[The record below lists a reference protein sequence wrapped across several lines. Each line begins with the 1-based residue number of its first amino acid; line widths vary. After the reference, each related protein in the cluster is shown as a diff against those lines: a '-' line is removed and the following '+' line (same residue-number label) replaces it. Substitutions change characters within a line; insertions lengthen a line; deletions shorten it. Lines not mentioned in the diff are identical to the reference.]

1 MNLAS
6 LIALFLV
13 LAVIAAG
20 LSRARFP
27 RAPYIVAGVVFGL
40 YVLTIASF
48 GVWAAT
54 CWDCRGDLGETRGD
68 FYYVLVIMLSL
79 AAGTLLL
86 GVWLGAR
93 MATMLKRLYRTW
105 RELRGKPIEENSD
118 AVRQ

>member
-6 LIALFLV
+6 LLALFAV

-20 LSRARFP
+20 LSRVRFR
-27 RAPYIVAGVVFGL
+27 RAPYIVAGVVVGL
-40 YVLTIASF
+40 YVLSITSF
-48 GVWAAT
+48 GIWAAT
-54 CWDCRGDLGETRGD
+54 CWDCRGSLGETRGD

-93 MATMLKRLYRTW
+93 MATMLQRLRRTW
-105 RELRGKPIEENSD
+105 RELRGMPVEDNSD
-118 AVRQ
+118 AVQH